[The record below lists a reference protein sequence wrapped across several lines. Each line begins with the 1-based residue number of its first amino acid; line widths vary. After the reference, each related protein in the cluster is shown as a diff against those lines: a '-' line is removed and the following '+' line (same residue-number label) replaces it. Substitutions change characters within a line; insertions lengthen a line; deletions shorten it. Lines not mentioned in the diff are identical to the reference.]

1 MCLTDTGGSHEE
13 LLHIYNNIPGAVFR
27 CRFDKFFSV
36 IEGNDGLFEFLGYTR
51 QEFAAMGN
59 RMSSVIYPDDLE
71 IMTDKLR
78 VQLKYGN
85 TIHNENRLICKG
97 GSVKWISIKAQLLT
111 EKSGEQYFYCVFVD
125 ITEEKQMQERSRRP
139 DNGYQYHL
147 SNADARTIPIIAM
160 TANAFDDDIEKSKAA
175 GMNAH
180 LAKPARLFQTLYVF
194 IFKSYEAEKI
204 IHCRRREDGYS
215 PVRRQ

>member
-1 MCLTDTGGSHEE
+1 MKHIPGRWGDISRWHCTGNSGGSRT
-13 LLHIYNNIPGAVFR
+13 AVFC

-36 IEGNDGLFEFLGYTR
+36 IEANDGLFEFLGYTR

-97 GSVKWISIKAQLLT
+97 GFVKWISIKAQLLT

-125 ITEEKQMQERSRRP
+125 ITEEKQMQERFRRP
-139 DNGYQYHL
+139 DNGYQYTSSQQHRCQ
-147 SNADARTIPIIAM
+147 D
-160 TANAFDDDIEKSKAA
+160 
-175 GMNAH
+175 H
-180 LAKPARLFQTLYVF
+180 
-194 IFKSYEAEKI
+194 SYYC
-204 IHCRRREDGYS
+204 HDSQCL
-215 PVRRQ
+215 